1 MKKILN
7 VLLVAVFILCA
18 KTTALAANDIGVI
31 DITMVWDKYEKSVK
45 IDKAADEKD
54 VELEKF
60 LLEKKRL
67 ISQGATPIERKN
79 LEDKYV
85 KEFQIKVD
93 ETKKWYATEQQKL
106 EASMMAVIKTVA
118 AEKNLSIILNKKT
131 TVYGGVDITNEII
144 TILNKP

>member
-1 MKKILN
+1 MKKILSI
-7 VLLVAVFILCA
+7 LLVAMFILCA
-18 KTTALAANDIGVI
+18 KTTALATEIGVI

-67 ISQGATPIERKN
+67 IAQGSTPVERKN
-79 LEDKYV
+79 LEDKYL
-85 KEFQIKVD
+85 KEFQLKVD

-106 EASMMAVIKTVA
+106 ETSMMDVIKKIA
-118 AEKNLSIILNKKT
+118 AEKSLPIILNKKT
-131 TVYGGVDITNEII
+131 TIYGGVDITNEVI
-144 TILNKP
+144 TTLNQQ

>member
-7 VLLVAVFILCA
+7 VLLVVAFILCA
-18 KTTALAANDIGVI
+18 KVTALAANDIGVI

-45 IDKAADEKD
+45 IDKTADEKD

-67 ISQGATPIERKN
+67 IAQGATPVERKN

-85 KEFQIKVD
+85 KEFQVKVD

-106 EASMMAVIKTVA
+106 EATMMETIKKIA
-118 AEKNLSIILNKKT
+118 AAKSLSIVLNKKT
-131 TVYGGVDITNEII
+131 TIYGGLDITNEVI
-144 TILNKP
+144 TTLNQQ

>member
-7 VLLVAVFILCA
+7 VLLVAAFILCA
-18 KTTALAANDIGVI
+18 KTTALATNDIGVA
-31 DITMVWDKYEKSVK
+31 DITLVWDKYEKSVQ
-45 IDKAADEKD
+45 IDKSADEKD

-85 KEFQIKVD
+85 KEFQLKVE
-93 ETKKWYATEQQKL
+93 ETKKWYAAEQQKL
-106 EASMMAVIKTVA
+106 EASMMDVIKQIA
-118 AEKNLSIILNKKT
+118 AQKNLTVILNKKT
-131 TVYGGVDITNEII
+131 AIYGGTDITTEVI
-144 TILNKP
+144 TTLNKK

>member
-1 MKKILN
+1 MKKILSI
-7 VLLVAVFILCA
+7 LLVAVFILCA
-18 KTTALAANDIGVI
+18 KTTALAAEIGVI

-67 ISQGATPIERKN
+67 IAQGSSPVERKN
-79 LEDKYV
+79 LEDKYL
-85 KEFQIKVD
+85 KEFQLKVE

-106 EASMMAVIKTVA
+106 ETSMMDVIKKIA
-118 AEKNLSIILNKKT
+118 AEKNLPIILNKKT
-131 TVYGGVDITNEII
+131 TIYGGVDITNEVI
-144 TILNKP
+144 TTLNQQ

>member
-7 VLLVAVFILCA
+7 VLLVAAFILCA
-18 KTTALAANDIGVI
+18 KTTALAANDIGVA
-31 DITMVWDKYEKSVK
+31 DITMVWDKYEKSVQ
-45 IDKAADEKD
+45 IDKTADEKD

-67 ISQGATPIERKN
+67 IAQGATPIERKN

-85 KEFQIKVD
+85 KEFQLKVE

-106 EASMMAVIKTVA
+106 EASMMDVIKQISTQ
-118 AEKNLSIILNKKT
+118 KNLSVVLNKKT
-131 TVYGGVDITNEII
+131 AIYGGVDITNEII
-144 TILNKP
+144 TALNQK

>member
-7 VLLVAVFILCA
+7 IILVVAFILCA
-18 KTTALAANDIGVI
+18 KATALAANDIGVI

-45 IDKAADEKD
+45 IDKTADEKD

-67 ISQGATPIERKN
+67 IAQGSTPVERKN

-85 KEFQIKVD
+85 KEFQVKVE

-106 EASMMAVIKTVA
+106 EATMMTTIKKIA
-118 AEKNLSIILNKKT
+118 ADKSLSVVLNKKT
-131 TVYGGVDITNEII
+131 TIYGGVDITNEVI
-144 TILNKP
+144 TTLNQQ